1 MIHIVLGWLLI
12 LLLLVLIITERLRAA
27 RAREAATRD
36 FRLAMRYIAE
46 RRVDRAPQQFAE
58 LFLSGNK
65 RWMELYFPD
74 FERFRQT
81 QIAAEEEN
89 DYVGA

>member
-1 MIHIVLGWLLI
+1 MAHIVLGWLLT
-12 LLLLVLIITERLRAA
+12 LLLLVLVVTERLRAA

-46 RRVDRAPQQFAE
+46 RRVDAPQQFAE

-65 RWMELYFPD
+65 RWMSLYFPD

-81 QIAAEEEN
+81 EIAAEEEN